1 MKMLKIIFIS
11 TYIDINFMNN
21 NYFDF
26 DIIGLKMC
34 IFIFYCVSLFVFY
47 GVDYTK
53 CINDV
58 LQKDIEIDNN
68 IQETNVIPTENAK
81 NTNKSKQTIQIPYEE
96 KYLSHV
102 RSMINEY
109 IFTQEE
115 LQLESQKFLELIE
128 NEKTKIINSIGEIND
143 NINELNVK
151 LNDLNDVKIK
161 EINKD
166 ETLLKKIKESI
177 TNELNLNN
185 LKLIELQ
192 NNKIDEETI
201 KKQAREFVIDE
212 QLKKFKNCFV
222 IEATPLGSVLMFYNH
237 NKLAFEYYSDLT
249 IPYRFLETVARKYVL
264 TYKYRPLYIDM
275 EEELKEY
282 ERKLKEQEDLL
293 KEKEEM
299 RSNDKNE
306 SNEEHKDVKSNKK
319 NVFAKFKSY
328 NKEAGT
334 GRVNTAPAPKN
345 NIPQNMMSMKL
356 IDTKKNGD
364 GKTEKMLLKERS
376 NRYSYQGKFSNF
388 NILQKIDKKKVNK
401 KLSITFAD
409 FKKLNQSNKN

>member
-1 MKMLKIIFIS
+1 
-11 TYIDINFMNN
+11 MNN
-21 NYFDF
+21 IYFDF

-34 IFIFYCVSLFVFY
+34 IFIFYCVSLFVYY
-47 GVDYTK
+47 GIDYNK
-53 CINDV
+53 CVCNI
-58 LQKDIEIDNN
+58 LSQEN
-68 IQETNVIPTENAK
+68 IQNDDKSNISETNITKTENNENNE
-81 NTNKSKQTIQIPYEE
+81 NTNISKQSPQIPYEE
-96 KYLSHV
+96 KYLSKV
-102 RSMINEY
+102 RNMINEY

-115 LQLESQKFLELIE
+115 IDLESQKFLELIE
-128 NEKTKIINSIGEIND
+128 NEKTKIVNSIRDIND
-143 NINELNVK
+143 NINELNIK
-151 LNDLNDVKIK
+151 LNNLNDMKVK
-161 EINKD
+161 EINDD

-177 TNELNLNN
+177 TNDLKINN
-185 LKLIELQ
+185 LKLFELQ

-212 QLKKFKNCFV
+212 QLKKFKNCFI
-222 IEATPLGSVLMFYNH
+222 IESTPLGSVLMFYNH

-282 ERKLKEQEDLL
+282 ERKLKEQQDAV
-293 KEKEEM
+293 KEKEDM
-299 RSNDKNE
+299 RLNDTNE
-306 SNEEHKDVKSNKK
+306 SNEEHKDEKSNKK

-334 GRVNTAPAPKN
+334 GRVNTAPVTKN
-345 NIPQNMMSMKL
+345 NIPQNMMSTKL
-356 IDTKKNGD
+356 IDTKKNGN
-364 GKTEKMLLKERS
+364 GKPEKMLLKERS

-409 FKKLNQSNKN
+409 FKKLNKKQ

>member
-1 MKMLKIIFIS
+1 
-11 TYIDINFMNN
+11 MNN

-26 DIIGLKMC
+26 DIIGLKVC
-34 IFIFYCVSLFVFY
+34 FFIFYCVSLFVYY
-47 GVDYTK
+47 GIDYTK

-58 LQKDIEIDNN
+58 FYEEDIIQNDNN
-68 IQETNVIPTENAK
+68 ISETNTIPTENAE
-81 NTNKSKQTIQIPYEE
+81 NVNKSKQSTPIRYEE
-96 KYLSHV
+96 KYLSQV
-102 RSMINEY
+102 RNMKNEY

-115 LQLESQKFLELIE
+115 IQIETQKFLELIE

-143 NINELNVK
+143 NINELNIK
-151 LNDLNDVKIK
+151 LNNLNDVKSK
-161 EINKD
+161 EINND

-177 TNELNLNN
+177 ANDLKINN

-192 NNKIDEETI
+192 NNKIDEETF

-212 QLKKFKNCFV
+212 QLKKFKICFV
-222 IEATPLGSVLMFYNH
+222 IESTPLGSVLMFYNH

-282 ERKLKEQEDLL
+282 ERKLKEQEEILN
-293 KEKEEM
+293 EKEEM

-306 SNEEHKDVKSNKK
+306 SNEEHKDDKSNKK

-334 GRVNTAPAPKN
+334 GRINTAPAPKN
-345 NIPQNMMSMKL
+345 NIPQNMMSMNL

-364 GKTEKMLLKERS
+364 GKNEKMLLKERS

>member
-1 MKMLKIIFIS
+1 M
-11 TYIDINFMNN
+11 TGNDI
-21 NYFDF
+21 YEKD
-26 DIIGLKMC
+26 DL
-34 IFIFYCVSLFVFY
+34 
-47 GVDYTK
+47 
-53 CINDV
+53 IND
-58 LQKDIEIDNN
+58 EIKEPNENVEITNN
-68 IQETNVIPTENAK
+68 
-81 NTNKSKQTIQIPYEE
+81 SKQSIPIPYEE
-96 KYLSHV
+96 KYLSQV
-102 RSMINEY
+102 RNMINEY
-109 IFTQEE
+109 IFTEEE
-115 LQLESQKFLELIE
+115 LQIESQKFLELIE
-128 NEKTKIINSIGEIND
+128 NEKNKIVDSIREIND
-143 NINELNVK
+143 NINELNIK
-151 LNDLNDVKIK
+151 LNNLNDVKVK

-166 ETLLKKIKESI
+166 ENLLKKIKESI
-177 TNELNLNN
+177 TNDLKMNN
-185 LKLIELQ
+185 LKLLELQ

-222 IEATPLGSVLMFYNH
+222 IESTPLGSVLMFYNH

-282 ERKLKEQEDLL
+282 ERKLKEQEEIL

-306 SNEEHKDVKSNKK
+306 SNEEHKDDKSNKK

-345 NIPQNMMSMKL
+345 NIPQNMMPMNL

-364 GKTEKMLLKERS
+364 GKNEKMLLKERS

-401 KLSITFAD
+401 KLAITFAD
-409 FKKLNQSNKN
+409 FKKLNQSSKN

>member
-1 MKMLKIIFIS
+1 
-11 TYIDINFMNN
+11 MNN
-21 NYFDF
+21 IYFDF

-34 IFIFYCVSLFVFY
+34 IFIFYCVSLFVYY
-47 GVDYTK
+47 GIDYNK
-53 CINDV
+53 CVCNI
-58 LQKDIEIDNN
+58 LSQEN
-68 IQETNVIPTENAK
+68 IQNDDKSNISETNITKTENNK
-81 NTNKSKQTIQIPYEE
+81 NNENTNISKQSPQIPYEE
-96 KYLSHV
+96 KYLSKV
-102 RSMINEY
+102 RNMINEY
-109 IFTQEE
+109 NFTQEE
-115 LQLESQKFLELIE
+115 IDLESQKFLELMKNE
-128 NEKTKIINSIGEIND
+128 NKN
-143 NINELNVK
+143 
-151 LNDLNDVKIK
+151 
-161 EINKD
+161 
-166 ETLLKKIKESI
+166 
-177 TNELNLNN
+177 
-185 LKLIELQ
+185 
-192 NNKIDEETI
+192 IDEEAI

-212 QLKKFKNCFV
+212 QLKKFKNCFI
-222 IEATPLGSVLMFYNH
+222 IESTPLGSVLMFYNH

-282 ERKLKEQEDLL
+282 ERKLKEQEDAL
-293 KEKEEM
+293 KEKEDM
-299 RSNDKNE
+299 RLNDTNG
-306 SNEEHKDVKSNKK
+306 SNEEHKDENSNKK

-345 NIPQNMMSMKL
+345 NIPQNMMSAKL

-364 GKTEKMLLKERS
+364 GKPEKMLLKERS

>member
-1 MKMLKIIFIS
+1 M
-11 TYIDINFMNN
+11 
-21 NYFDF
+21 
-26 DIIGLKMC
+26 
-34 IFIFYCVSLFVFY
+34 FVFY
-47 GVDYTK
+47 SASYNYYMTGNDIYEK
-53 CINDV
+53 DDLIND
-58 LQKDIEIDNN
+58 EIKEPNENVEITNN
-68 IQETNVIPTENAK
+68 
-81 NTNKSKQTIQIPYEE
+81 SKQSIPIPYEE
-96 KYLSHV
+96 KYLSQV
-102 RSMINEY
+102 RNMINEY
-109 IFTQEE
+109 IFTEEE
-115 LQLESQKFLELIE
+115 LQIESQKFLELIE
-128 NEKTKIINSIGEIND
+128 NEKNKIVDSIREIND
-143 NINELNVK
+143 NINELNIK
-151 LNDLNDVKIK
+151 LNNLNDVKVK

-166 ETLLKKIKESI
+166 ENLLKKIKESI
-177 TNELNLNN
+177 TNDLKMNN
-185 LKLIELQ
+185 LKLLELQ

-222 IEATPLGSVLMFYNH
+222 IESTPLGSVLMFYNH

-282 ERKLKEQEDLL
+282 ERKLKEQEEIL

-306 SNEEHKDVKSNKK
+306 SNEEHKDDKSNKK

-345 NIPQNMMSMKL
+345 NIPQNMMPMNL

-364 GKTEKMLLKERS
+364 GKNEKMLLKERS

-401 KLSITFAD
+401 KLAITFAD
-409 FKKLNQSNKN
+409 FKKLNQSSKN